1 MHTSYSSDGH
11 SEPRDV
17 VLAAK
22 QAGLGAIAVV
32 DHNEPRGALE
42 VERAAMGHDLL
53 VLRGIEISSFNGHI
67 LALGVSDPIPRG
79 LSANETIRRINDHGG
94 LAVAAHPGRL
104 YTGLSTAEVRA
115 SSFRAVEVAN
125 GHSSH
130 RQNRIARQLASNM
143 GVGTTGGSDAHW
155 VEEIGACRTV
165 FETEPRP
172 ADTGGGRRI
181 DPGRDHPS
189 QLGHDKPVD
198 AAWRQAAVGSP
209 GERYANVLV
218 TPGTMPMS

>member
-1 MHTSYSSDGH
+1 MHTSYSSDGNT
-11 SEPRDV
+11 EPRDV

-22 QAGLGAIAVV
+22 QEGLGAIAVV

-53 VLRGIEISSFNGHI
+53 VVRGIEISSFNGHI

-94 LAVAAHPGRL
+94 IAVAAHPGRL
-104 YTGLSTAEVRA
+104 YTGLSTTEVRA

-125 GHSSH
+125 GHSSY
-130 RQNRIARQLASNM
+130 RQNRIARQLASDM

-165 FETEPRP
+165 FETEPTNTEELLEAIHDRQTR
-172 ADTGGGRRI
+172 AVGEGRTQGEITRLNIAMVWRWMRRGGRR
-181 DPGRDHPS
+181 
-189 QLGHDKPVD
+189 L
-198 AAWRQAAVGSP
+198 
-209 GERYANVLV
+209 
-218 TPGTMPMS
+218 